1 MKNIEENKVSNKK
14 IKITIIVVVSLLV
27 ILAIIYLIMPKIV
40 IKGESTIK
48 LEYNS
53 KYVEKGS
60 SCKFLGKDLSK
71 KIKITGNVNTKK
83 IGTYKIK
90 YSLKEGIFTISKVR
104 TVKVIDSKK
113 PTITLE
119 GDKNITMCP
128 NSKYEESGYSAN
140 DDYDGDL
147 TKKVEVNVLDNKV
160 IYEVKDSYGNKTQV
174 IRNIRR
180 EDKEGPVIT
189 LSGSENYYHR
199 LGEAFKEPGYIA
211 NDNCDGDLTNKVE
224 VNGTVNVNKE
234 GKYKI
239 TYKVKDTKG
248 NETEVTRNVNVY
260 KKTDVNS
267 GEVKLGVIYLTF
279 DDGPSS
285 ATTGKILDILKEE
298 GVKATFFVTNNG
310 PDNLIKREYDEG
322 HAIALHTA
330 SHNYQQIYSS
340 MDNYF
345 NDLKI
350 VSDRVKRII
359 GHETF
364 LIRFPGGS
372 SNTISRHYS
381 QGIMTALTNE
391 VLNRGYRYY
400 DWNVDASDAWTC
412 AKSSVS
418 DKAGCV
424 YNNVTRNLSKNKPN
438 VVLMHDI
445 KYHTVDA
452 LRNIIKYGKDNGYT
466 FEVIDMNTAMVRFK
480 VNN

>member
-1 MKNIEENKVSNKK
+1 MNKGKK
-14 IKITIIVVVSLLV
+14 VKLIIIIISILIVLL
-27 ILAIIYLIMPKIV
+27 IGGYLLMPKIV
-40 IKGESTIK
+40 LNGGNVVK

-60 SCKFLGKDLSK
+60 KCQFLGNDLNN
-71 KIKITGNVNTKK
+71 KIKVKGSVNTKK
-83 IGTYKIK
+83 VGTYKIK
-90 YSLKEGIFTISKVR
+90 YSLKISFLNITKVR
-104 TVKVIDSKK
+104 IVKVVDTKK

-119 GDKNITMCP
+119 GDKNMAMCP
-128 NSKYEESGYSAN
+128 NSEYKEPGYSAI

-147 TKKVEVNVLDNKV
+147 TEKVKVNVSDNKV
-160 IYEVKDSYGNKTQV
+160 AYVVKDSSGNVDKKV
-174 IRNIRR
+174 RNIRK
-180 EDKEGPVIT
+180 EDKDGPVIT
-189 LSGSENYYHR
+189 LSGSENYYHK
-199 LGEAFKEPGYIA
+199 LGEAFKEPGYSVS
-211 NDNCDGDLTNKVE
+211 DNCDGDLTKDVVIDGKVD
-224 VNGTVNVNKE
+224 VNKE
-234 GKYKI
+234 GKYTL
-239 TYKVKDTKG
+239 TYKVSDKSG
-248 NETEVTRNVNVY
+248 NETKVVRNVKVY

-267 GEVKLGVIYLTF
+267 GETKLGTIYLTF

-310 PDNLIKREYDEG
+310 PDNLIKREYEEG
-322 HAIALHTA
+322 HSIALHTA
-330 SHNYQQIYSS
+330 SHNYQKIYSS

-350 VSDRVKRII
+350 VSDRVKRIT

-372 SNTISRHYS
+372 SNTVSRHYS

-412 AKSSVS
+412 ARSSVS
-418 DKAGCV
+418 DKASCV
-424 YNNVTRNLSKNKPN
+424 YNNVTKNLSKNKAN

-445 KYHTVDA
+445 KPHTVEA

-466 FEVIDMNTAMVRFK
+466 FDVINMNTAMVRFR